1 VDYVA
6 ILCHSKKLKFCK
18 KDTYTMRKTLLLALM
33 LLLIVVPALAQEE
46 ETLPDFIT
54 HTECEVDLTG
64 ETITI
69 YHLGDVSGSYA
80 PITQPLLAG
89 LADAITYYN
98 ARGGVCGAEL
108 AQQNFD
114 TGGDPAQTQA
124 GYDQLSGQEDK
135 PDLLVLY
142 ASGDSELLRTQLAED
157 EIPVLISAGSLPG
170 LYGENAD
177 EPGWV
182 FATNPLYA
190 DQFASFCQFVGANPE
205 EFPEPVIGYMGWGG
219 PVASFG
225 MAAFTPEATAYCE
238 SQGVEVLDTAESFL
252 PTSTDVSTNVQ
263 NLTDAGANIIYV
275 NALATGPVTVAQAIH
290 FLGIQ
295 DEVKLA
301 SVNWGMDSSAALL
314 ARDRL
319 GENGLPIL
327 NGMYGSVP
335 FQWWT
340 ERTQPGI
347 QLITEQADAN
357 ERQQQVRNI
366 SYLLGWATVD
376 TYVEMYAQAVNEA
389 GSLDAVDGAL
399 MKTVIENLE
408 YNPLG
413 LYDINF
419 EGGAIRALPNNRIM
433 QLFFANAT
441 MDGIASSGDDA
452 LKIEVGDGTNY
463 YPPVYVQRA
472 PEEGFA
478 PAPDTRPGM
487 MDAEEAATEEA
498 GS

>member
-1 VDYVA
+1 
-6 ILCHSKKLKFCK
+6 
-18 KDTYTMRKTLLLALM
+18 MRKILLLALM
-33 LLLIVVPALAQEE
+33 LLIVVVPSLAQ
-46 ETLPDFIT
+46 ETLPDFIQ
-54 HTECEVDLTG
+54 HTECEQDLTG
-64 ETITI
+64 ETVTI
-69 YHLGDVSGSYA
+69 YHIGDVSGSYA

-89 LADAITYYN
+89 LSDAIAYYN
-98 ARGGVCGAEL
+98 ARGGVCGANL
-108 AQQNFD
+108 ASENFD

-124 GYDQLSGQEDK
+124 GYDQFSGMEEK
-135 PDLLVLY
+135 PDVLILY

-157 EIPVLISAGSLPG
+157 EIPVLISAGSMAG

-177 EPGWV
+177 EPGWI

-190 DQFASFCQFVGANPE
+190 DQFASFCDFVASSPE

-225 MAAFTPEATAYCE
+225 MAAFTPESTAYCE
-238 SQGVEVLDTAESFL
+238 SKGVEVVDTAEAFL
-252 PTSTDVSTNVQ
+252 PIATDVSTNVQ
-263 NLTDAGANIIYV
+263 NLVDAGANIIYV
-275 NALATGPVTVAQAIH
+275 NALATGPVTVAGAIH
-290 FLGIQ
+290 FLGLQ

-314 ARDRL
+314 ARDKL

-335 FQWWT
+335 FHWWT
-340 ERTQPGI
+340 ETSLPGI
-347 QLITEQADAN
+347 QLLTEQADAN
-357 ERQQQVRNI
+357 ERAPQVRNI
-366 SYLLGWATVD
+366 SYLLGWSTVD
-376 TYVEMYAQAVNEA
+376 TYVELYTQAVNQA

-399 MKTVIENLE
+399 MKSVIENLE

-419 EGGAIRALPNNRIM
+419 QGGEIRALPNNRIM

-441 MDGIASSGDDA
+441 MDGVATSGDDA
-452 LKIEVGDGTNY
+452 FKVELGDGTNY

-487 MDAEEAATEEA
+487 IEAAATEEA

>member
-1 VDYVA
+1 
-6 ILCHSKKLKFCK
+6 
-18 KDTYTMRKTLLLALM
+18 MRKLLAL
-33 LLLIVVPALAQEE
+33 LLLTVLVSGVIAQEGE
-46 ETLPDFIT
+46 SLPDFIE

-64 ETITI
+64 ETVTI

-80 PITQPLLAG
+80 AITQPLLAG
-89 LADAITYYN
+89 LADAIAYYN

-108 AQQNFD
+108 ASTNFD

-124 GYDQLSGQEDK
+124 GYDQLSGMDE
-135 PDLLVLY
+135 PLDLLVLY

-157 EIPVLISAGSLPG
+157 EIPVLISAGSMPG

-177 EPGWV
+177 EPGWI
-182 FATNPLYA
+182 FATNPLYS
-190 DQFASFCQFVGANPE
+190 DQFASFCDFVAANPE
-205 EFPEPVIGYMGWGG
+205 EFPEPSIGYMGWGG

-225 MAAFTPEATAYCE
+225 MAAFTPETTAYCE
-238 SQGVEVLDTAESFL
+238 SLGVDVVDTAESFL
-252 PTSTDVSTNVQ
+252 PIATDVSTNVQ

-275 NALATGPVTVAQAIH
+275 NALATGPVLVAQGIH

-340 ERTQPGI
+340 ETDLPGI
-347 QLITEQADAN
+347 QLLVEQADAN
-357 ERQQQVRNI
+357 ERPAQVRNI
-366 SYLLGWATVD
+366 SYLLGWSIVD
-376 TYVEMYAQAVNEA
+376 TYVEMYALAVNEA
-389 GSLDAVDGAL
+389 GSLDAVDGTAI
-399 MKTVIENLE
+399 KSVIENLS

-419 EGGAIRALPNNRIM
+419 EGGEIRALANNRIM
-433 QLFFANAT
+433 QLYFANNT
-441 MDGIASSGDDA
+441 MDGIATSGEDA
-452 LKIEVGDGTNY
+452 LAVPLEDGTNY

-472 PEEGFA
+472 PAEGFA
-478 PAPDTRPGM
+478 PAPDMRPGM
-487 MDAEEAATEEA
+487 MEPVATEEA